1 MAQEEDVIIH
11 ASGKVRWGLNR
22 QDGLFLVR

>member
-1 MAQEEDVIIH
+1 MAQEEDIIID

-22 QDGLFLVR
+22 QDALFLVR